1 MKTPGINKNS
11 QRHFLRLVCSAIVMV
26 VCHATSGA
34 TQETG
39 DPRHFQ
45 VESALVTV
53 PVVVRDAQ
61 GRFVNGLP
69 PGSFKLFED
78 GRQVPVSLFLTSEDP
93 IKIALLIDTSRSATT
108 VLKKIKKAA
117 GQFLK
122 QMRSQDLAMV
132 ASFDSQLKVLCPLS
146 SDARELKEAI
156 KGAKSGGSY
165 TRMRDAIHEIVQGRS
180 RSITGRK
187 AIILLTDGRDQGS
200 RISAKDLLDAV
211 ASSNMPIYSIFYNVD
226 PRGLMKELF
235 GIPTRFGG
243 AGDSWKGQE
252 KEAEQ
257 YLDKI
262 SDLSAGHLYDSDI
275 RDLDR
280 VFRQISEELRS
291 QYLLG
296 FYPEKSKLDGA
307 THTLVVSVS
316 VPDAV
321 VRSRRSYRAAP

>member
-11 QRHFLRLVCSAIVMV
+11 RRHFLRLVCSALVLV

-34 TQETG
+34 SQETG

-45 VESALVTV
+45 VESALITV

-61 GRFVNGLP
+61 GSFVNGLP
-69 PGSFKLFED
+69 AGSFKLFED

-132 ASFDSQLKVLCPLS
+132 ASFDSEMRVLCPLS

-156 KGAKSGGSY
+156 KGAKSGGAY

-180 RSITGRK
+180 RSIAGRK
-187 AIILLTDGRDQGS
+187 AIILLTDGRDQAS
-200 RISAKDLLDAV
+200 RIAAKDLLDTV

-243 AGDSWKGQE
+243 AGDSWKEQE
-252 KEAEQ
+252 KEAAQ

-262 SDLSAGHLYDSDI
+262 SDLSAGHLYASDI
-275 RDLDR
+275 KNLDG
-280 VFRQISEELRS
+280 VFRQISDELRS

-307 THTLVVSVS
+307 AHTLVVSVS